1 MATKKQRRRNQFRQL
16 ERGLTMVILA
26 DLVLFILTLAAGGS
40 GIGWLKVIVGLCA
53 ILISGLGGT
62 FLVLINEHKRRR
74 SWWMLSAFASL
85 LVCTLVSLITG
96 GYIIALFAIRRK
108 GFLKKT
114 IFRQKRC
121 IFWKSMI

>member
-96 GYIIALFAIRRK
+96 YPFPAP
-108 GFLKKT
+108 
-114 IFRQKRC
+114 
-121 IFWKSMI
+121 